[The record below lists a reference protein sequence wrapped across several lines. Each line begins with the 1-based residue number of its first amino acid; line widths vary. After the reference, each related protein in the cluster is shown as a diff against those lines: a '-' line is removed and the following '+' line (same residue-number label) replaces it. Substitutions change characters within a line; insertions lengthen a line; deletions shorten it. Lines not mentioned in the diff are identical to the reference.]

1 MRHRLVACC
10 LLPAVVG
17 CSPEPY
23 RVAPVSG
30 KVTLNGKPLPNA
42 CVHFAPIGSKDHNPG
57 PTSQGKT
64 DSNGCFTLR
73 LDHPPQLG
81 AVVGKCRV
89 FITTA
94 NTELRDGA
102 QPDAGG
108 KKTKELVP
116 ARYNQETTLIFDVP
130 PGGTDQANFDLK
142 SP

>member
-1 MRHRLVACC
+1 MRHLLVACC
-10 LLPAVVG
+10 LLPALVG
-17 CSPEPY
+17 CSREPY

-30 KVTLNGKPLPNA
+30 QVTLNGKPLPNA
-42 CVHFAPIGSKDHNPG
+42 HVHFAPIGSKDHDPG
-57 PTSQGKT
+57 PTAQGKT
-64 DSNGCFTLR
+64 DANGRFTLR
-73 LDHPPQLG
+73 LDHPPQPG

-94 NTELRDGA
+94 DTDVRGGA

-130 PGGTDQANFDLK
+130 PEGTDQANFPLK